1 MSEHATGQALL
12 DGRESVYGERVKNMQ
27 DVAQVWS
34 GILGTEV
41 RPDQVPLLMAGY
53 KLVRASGTPDY
64 SDNIDDVEGYA
75 LMFREVIGDK
85 MINAKSVKEYLEL
98 KNPQTFDDIIRGS
111 QESEEDRIERQHEER
126 AYGRSMGLKKQTYSQ
141 SIKLKNMKRPLQYIQ
156 PFASKAET
164 PASTY
169 HARSNDYETAQLAK
183 RIKEI
188 LDLENSFIYG
198 HEKAAQHAAGV
209 AMRYFMPYI
218 TELAQEN
225 RLLEREIESKS

>member
-1 MSEHATGQALL
+1 MTTHATGQDLL

-27 DVAQVWS
+27 DVAKVWS

-75 LMFREVIGDK
+75 IMFREVVGDK

-98 KNPQTFDDIIRGS
+98 KNPPTFDDIIRGD

-126 AYGRSMGLKKQTYSQ
+126 AYGLSMGREDGKS
-141 SIKLKNMKRPLQYIQ
+141 
-156 PFASKAET
+156 
-164 PASTY
+164 PARTY

-183 RIKEI
+183 R
-188 LDLENSFIYG
+188 LEEAFNNANSFVYG
-198 HEKAAQHAAGV
+198 HTVAANHAAQV
-209 AMRYFMPYI
+209 AMHYFMPYI
-218 TELAQEN
+218 SELAQEN
-225 RLLEREIESKS
+225 RLLEREIERKS

>member
-1 MSEHATGQALL
+1 MTTHETGQDLL

-85 MINAKSVKEYLEL
+85 MVNAKSVKEYLEI
-98 KNPQTFDDIIRGS
+98 KQPKPEPTFDEVLRGA
-111 QESEEDRIERQHEER
+111 QESMEERIERQQEEK
-126 AYGRSMGLKKQTYSQ
+126 AYGRSMGREDGKS
-141 SIKLKNMKRPLQYIQ
+141 
-156 PFASKAET
+156 
-164 PASTY
+164 PARTY
-169 HARSNDYETAQLAK
+169 HGRSNEYETAQLAK
-183 RIKEI
+183 R
-188 LDLENSFIYG
+188 LEEAFDNANSFVYG
-198 HEKAAQHAAGV
+198 HKIAASHASEI
-209 AMRYFMPYI
+209 AMRYFLPHLN
-218 TELAQEN
+218 ELRQEN
-225 RLLEREIESKS
+225 ALLESEIERKS

>member
-1 MSEHATGQALL
+1 MTTHETGQALL
-12 DGRESVYGERVKNMQ
+12 DGRETVYGERVKNMQ

-85 MINAKSVKEYLEL
+85 MINAKSVKEYLAL
-98 KNPQTFDDIIRGS
+98 KNPPTFDDIIRGS

-126 AYGRSMGLKKQTYSQ
+126 AYGRSMGLQDGKS
-141 SIKLKNMKRPLQYIQ
+141 
-156 PFASKAET
+156 

-169 HARSNDYETAQLAK
+169 HARSTDYETAQLAK
-183 RIKEI
+183 RIHEVFN
-188 LDLENSFIYG
+188 LENSFIYG
-198 HEKAAQHAAGV
+198 HEKAAAHAASV
-209 AMRYFMPYI
+209 AMRYFLPYI

-225 RLLEREIESKS
+225 SLLEREIERKS